1 MLYEKLNYII
11 AIAEERNLTQAAK
24 RLYIS
29 QPTLTLYLN
38 RLENELGVKLFDRSK
53 SPVTL
58 TDAGAYYL
66 EKMKKIYA
74 SEQALRSQI
83 HFIANPT
90 QTLLV
95 GLGQVRGHHWLPLFL
110 PTFCSI
116 HPDINVQIVQETEQ
130 QMYEDLQK
138 QKLDVGIGVFPASTD
153 IEMVEIMEDTLFF
166 AAHRKFGLIPDHLRG
181 KHDMKNPY
189 IVQPDQLNGLP
200 FIIPQVSNGLYDT
213 YETILQNN
221 QIHPSRTISI
231 NNLSTGLLLNVKG
244 LGVQLLSGSVV
255 YFSHEPGVNQ
265 LDLFLLENMPETR
278 KCTAIYQ
285 GGNIKQK
292 LIQDLIRTLK
302 NEVLPWCPF

>member
-83 HFIANPT
+83 HFSANPT

-95 GLGQVRGHHWLPLFL
+95 GIGQVRGHHWLPLFL

-153 IEMVEIMEDTLFF
+153 IEMVEIMEETLFF

-285 GGNIKQK
+285 SGNIRQK
-292 LIQDLIRTLK
+292 LIQDLIRILK

>member
-95 GLGQVRGHHWLPLFL
+95 GIGQVRGHHWLPLFL

-153 IEMVEIMEDTLFF
+153 IEMVEIMEETLFF

-231 NNLSTGLLLNVKG
+231 NNLSTGLLLNVKD

-285 GGNIKQK
+285 SGNIKQK

>member
-95 GLGQVRGHHWLPLFL
+95 GIGQVRGHHWLPLFL
-110 PTFCSI
+110 PPFCSI

-153 IEMVEIMEDTLFF
+153 IEMVEIMEETLFF

-285 GGNIKQK
+285 SGNIKQK

>member
-38 RLENELGVKLFDRSK
+38 RLDNELGVKLFDRSK

-95 GLGQVRGHHWLPLFL
+95 GIGQVRGHHWLPLFL

-153 IEMVEIMEDTLFF
+153 IEMVEIMEETLFF

-285 GGNIKQK
+285 SGNIKQK

>member
-90 QTLLV
+90 QTLLE
-95 GLGQVRGHHWLPLFL
+95 GIGQVRGHHWLPLFL

-153 IEMVEIMEDTLFF
+153 IEMVEIMEETLFF

-285 GGNIKQK
+285 SGNIKQK

>member
-95 GLGQVRGHHWLPLFL
+95 GIGQVRGHHWLPLFL

-153 IEMVEIMEDTLFF
+153 IEMVEIMEETLFF

-285 GGNIKQK
+285 GSNIKQK

>member
-95 GLGQVRGHHWLPLFL
+95 GIGQVRGHHWLPLFL

-153 IEMVEIMEDTLFF
+153 IEMVEIMEETLFF

-221 QIHPSRTISI
+221 QIHPYRTISI

>member
-95 GLGQVRGHHWLPLFL
+95 GIGQVRGHHWLPLFL

-153 IEMVEIMEDTLFF
+153 IEMVEIMEETLFF

-181 KHDMKNPY
+181 THDMKNPY

-285 GGNIKQK
+285 SGNIKQK

>member
-95 GLGQVRGHHWLPLFL
+95 GIGQVRGHHWLPLFL

-130 QMYEDLQK
+130 RMYEDLQK

-153 IEMVEIMEDTLFF
+153 IEMVEIMEETLFF

>member
-74 SEQALRSQI
+74 SDQALRSQI

-95 GLGQVRGHHWLPLFL
+95 GIGQVRGHHWLPLFL

-153 IEMVEIMEDTLFF
+153 IEMVEIMEETLFF

-285 GGNIKQK
+285 SGNIKQK

>member
-95 GLGQVRGHHWLPLFL
+95 GIGQVRGHHWLPLFL

-153 IEMVEIMEDTLFF
+153 IEMVEIMEETLFF

-278 KCTAIYQ
+278 KCTAIYRAAIS
-285 GGNIKQK
+285 NKS
-292 LIQDLIRTLK
+292 
-302 NEVLPWCPF
+302 

>member
-95 GLGQVRGHHWLPLFL
+95 GIGQVRGHHWLPLFL

-153 IEMVEIMEDTLFF
+153 IEMVEIMEETLFF

>member
-95 GLGQVRGHHWLPLFL
+95 GIGQVRGHHWLPLFL

-130 QMYEDLQK
+130 RMYEDLQK

-153 IEMVEIMEDTLFF
+153 IEMAEIMEERLFF
-166 AAHRKFGLIPDHLRG
+166 AAHRKFGLIPDHLRD

-231 NNLSTGLLLNVKG
+231 NNLNTGLMLNVKG

-255 YFSHEPGVNQ
+255 YFSHEPGVSQ

-278 KCTAIYQ
+278 KCMAIYQ
-285 GGNIKQK
+285 GSNIKQK

>member
-95 GLGQVRGHHWLPLFL
+95 GIGQVRGHHWLPLFL

-153 IEMVEIMEDTLFF
+153 IEMVEIMEETLFL

-285 GGNIKQK
+285 SGNIKQK

>member
-95 GLGQVRGHHWLPLFL
+95 GIGQVRGHHWLPLFL

-138 QKLDVGIGVFPASTD
+138 QKLDVGIRVFPASTD
-153 IEMVEIMEDTLFF
+153 IEMVEIMEETLFF

-285 GGNIKQK
+285 SGNIKQK

>member
-58 TDAGAYYL
+58 TDAGANYL

-95 GLGQVRGHHWLPLFL
+95 GIGQVRGHHWLPLFL

-153 IEMVEIMEDTLFF
+153 IEMVEIMEETLFF

-285 GGNIKQK
+285 SGNIKQK

>member
-95 GLGQVRGHHWLPLFL
+95 GIGQVRGHHWLPLFL

-153 IEMVEIMEDTLFF
+153 IEMVEIMEETLFF

-285 GGNIKQK
+285 SGNIKQK

-302 NEVLPWCPF
+302 KEVLPWCPF

>member
-95 GLGQVRGHHWLPLFL
+95 GIGQVRGHHWLPLFL

-153 IEMVEIMEDTLFF
+153 IEMVEIMEETLFF

-200 FIIPQVSNGLYDT
+200 FIISQVSNGLYAT

-244 LGVQLLSGSVV
+244 MGVQLLSGSVV

>member
-95 GLGQVRGHHWLPLFL
+95 GIGQVRGPHWLPLFL

-153 IEMVEIMEDTLFF
+153 IEMVEIMEETLFF

-285 GGNIKQK
+285 SGNIKQK

>member
-95 GLGQVRGHHWLPLFL
+95 GIGQVRGHHWLPLFL

-153 IEMVEIMEDTLFF
+153 IEMVEIMEETLFF

-189 IVQPDQLNGLP
+189 LVQPDQLNGLP

-285 GGNIKQK
+285 SGNIKQK

>member
-95 GLGQVRGHHWLPLFL
+95 GIGQVRGHHWLPLFL

-153 IEMVEIMEDTLFF
+153 IEMVEIMEETLFF

-278 KCTAIYQ
+278 KCMAIYQ
-285 GGNIKQK
+285 SGNIKQK

>member
-38 RLENELGVKLFDRSK
+38 RLENELGVKLFDRCK

-95 GLGQVRGHHWLPLFL
+95 GIGQVRGHHWLPLFL

-130 QMYEDLQK
+130 RMYEDLQK

-153 IEMVEIMEDTLFF
+153 IEMVEIMEETLFF

-213 YETILQNN
+213 YQTILQNN

-278 KCTAIYQ
+278 KCMAIYQ
-285 GGNIKQK
+285 SGNIKQK

>member
-29 QPTLTLYLN
+29 QPTLTFYLN

-95 GLGQVRGHHWLPLFL
+95 GIGQVRGHHWLPLFL

-153 IEMVEIMEDTLFF
+153 IEMVEIMEETLFF

-285 GGNIKQK
+285 SGNIKQK

>member
-95 GLGQVRGHHWLPLFL
+95 GIGQVRGHHWLPLFL

-153 IEMVEIMEDTLFF
+153 IEMVEIMEETLFF

-200 FIIPQVSNGLYDT
+200 FIIPQVSNGFYDT

-285 GGNIKQK
+285 SGNIKQK

>member
-95 GLGQVRGHHWLPLFL
+95 GIGQVRGHHWLPLFL

-153 IEMVEIMEDTLFF
+153 IEMVEIMEETLFF

-265 LDLFLLENMPETR
+265 LDLFLLENMLETR

-285 GGNIKQK
+285 SGNIKQK

>member
-11 AIAEERNLTQAAK
+11 AIAEGRNLTQAAK

-95 GLGQVRGHHWLPLFL
+95 GIGQVRGHHWLPLFL

-153 IEMVEIMEDTLFF
+153 IEMVEIMEETLFF

-285 GGNIKQK
+285 SGNIKQK

>member
-1 MLYEKLNYII
+1 MLYEKLSYII

-95 GLGQVRGHHWLPLFL
+95 GIGQVRGHHWLPLFL

-153 IEMVEIMEDTLFF
+153 IEMVEIMEETLFF

-302 NEVLPWCPF
+302 NEVLPRCPF

>member
-38 RLENELGVKLFDRSK
+38 RLENELGVKLFDRTK

-95 GLGQVRGHHWLPLFL
+95 GIGQVRGHHWLPLFL

-130 QMYEDLQK
+130 RMYEDLQK

-153 IEMVEIMEDTLFF
+153 IEMVEIMEETLFF

-200 FIIPQVSNGLYDT
+200 LIIPQVSNGLYDT
-213 YETILQNN
+213 YQTILQNN

-278 KCTAIYQ
+278 KCMAIYQ
-285 GGNIKQK
+285 SGNIKQK

>member
-95 GLGQVRGHHWLPLFL
+95 GNGQVRGHHWLPLFL

-153 IEMVEIMEDTLFF
+153 IEMVEIMEETLFF

-285 GGNIKQK
+285 SGNIKQK

>member
-95 GLGQVRGHHWLPLFL
+95 GIGQVRGHHWLPLFL

-153 IEMVEIMEDTLFF
+153 IEMVEIMEETLFF
-166 AAHRKFGLIPDHLRG
+166 AAHRKFGPIPDHLRG

-285 GGNIKQK
+285 SGNIKQK

>member
-38 RLENELGVKLFDRSK
+38 RLENDLGVKLFDRTK

-95 GLGQVRGHHWLPLFL
+95 GIGQVRGHHWLPLFL

-130 QMYEDLQK
+130 RMYEDLQK

-153 IEMVEIMEDTLFF
+153 IEMVEIMEETLFF

-213 YETILQNN
+213 YQTILQNN

-278 KCTAIYQ
+278 KCMAIYQ
-285 GGNIKQK
+285 SGNIKQK

>member
-38 RLENELGVKLFDRSK
+38 RLENELGVKLFDRTK

-95 GLGQVRGHHWLPLFL
+95 GIGQVRGHHWLPLFL

-130 QMYEDLQK
+130 RMYEDLQK

-153 IEMVEIMEDTLFF
+153 IEMVEIMEETLFF

-285 GGNIKQK
+285 SGNIKQK

>member
-95 GLGQVRGHHWLPLFL
+95 GIGQVRGHHWLPLFL

-138 QKLDVGIGVFPASTD
+138 QKLDVGIGVFPASTV
-153 IEMVEIMEDTLFF
+153 IEMVEIMEETLFF

-285 GGNIKQK
+285 SGNIKQK

>member
-29 QPTLTLYLN
+29 QLTLTLYLN

-95 GLGQVRGHHWLPLFL
+95 GIGQVRGHHWLPLFL

-153 IEMVEIMEDTLFF
+153 IEMVEIMEETLFF

-285 GGNIKQK
+285 SGNIKQK